1 MLELGKVESLT
12 GEEEHETNEM
22 ERESLGNGRE
32 GMEATEGSVRCHEP
46 SSLLDGRWTA
56 SISVLP
62 LSYLHAKDGW
72 PCSRRTWGAMRRKL
86 EPTDRPPCSLLE
98 CGNYSCNRRSTSA
111 PFHAHCTQVSAPHPF
126 RFQLKVFP
134 ASCLTHPSFR
144 FVIGDIKSDIP
155 LPRVSSTRHASDAP
169 LASLP
174 HSPPRSEP
182 RIERGGAWLPR
193 CLPYL
198 STDER
203 ATRTTPPTRRPTDR
217 PTVDPF
223 PLPNI

>member
-1 MLELGKVESLT
+1 MPKMGGQAAVGH
-12 GEEEHETNEM
+12 GEQCE
-22 ERESLGNGRE
+22 GNWNQ
-32 GMEATEGSVRCHEP
+32 P
-46 SSLLDGRWTA
+46 
-56 SISVLP
+56 
-62 LSYLHAKDGW
+62 
-72 PCSRRTWGAMRRKL
+72 
-86 EPTDRPPCSLLE
+86 DRPPCFLLE

-111 PFHAHCTQVSAPHPF
+111 PFHAHCTQLSAPHPF

-169 LASLP
+169 LP
-174 HSPPRSEP
+174 FPRSPPRSEP

-217 PTVDPF
+217 PRDRR
-223 PLPNI
+223 PLSYPKHLMPTLLSIPLALMEI